1 MVQVEF
7 RDDPSPPAAEA
18 LRLFSACDV
27 VVAVH
32 GAGLANAVFMAE
44 GKHVIELTLP
54 EPHAHYYSHMVCTPN
69 NPPKARATP

>member
-1 MVQVEF
+1 M
-7 RDDPSPPAAEA
+7 
-18 LRLFSACDV
+18 
-27 VVAVH
+27 VAVH

-69 NPPKARATP
+69 NPPKARATPCIDAGSVSYGLAA